1 MKIGSEWG
9 EPLAGESAAQLQ
21 DQIALQLRQMIQD
34 GRIPPGERLL
44 EAQIAKAFSVSRSPA
59 RRALEI
65 LSAEKLVRE
74 HDRRGY
80 LVSGAAEPGKAGNLA
95 TLEPTKLSQS
105 RQWEVM
111 YGEVEQ
117 HLFAA
122 VLLAPVRINDQRLAE
137 HFGVSRTVTRDL
149 LARMHGLGLISK
161 DRAGHWIA
169 EQVTPE
175 RIHHLFEMRKLLE
188 PHALL
193 QAGPLVPLK
202 VLEQAR
208 SSVIAAIETPPAS
221 STTFD
226 QVETD
231 LHVTIL
237 GYAPNKEVLRALH
250 RTHLLFGPTRYLLDP
265 LLGIPSELIDAA
277 LKEHLTI
284 IEKLID
290 GKIEPAARELH
301 GHIDAAIDRWLRRF
315 RSARE
320 IAEIDLPPYL
330 TSRPAGAT
338 GTIPS

>member
-9 EPLAGESAAQLQ
+9 EPLAEESAAQLQ

-44 EAQIAKAFSVSRSPA
+44 EAQIAKAFGVSRSPA

-65 LSAEKLVRE
+65 LSAEKLVRD

-80 LVSGAAEPGKAGNLA
+80 LVSGAAEPGKTGNLA
-95 TLEPTKLSQS
+95 TLAPTKLTQS

-122 VLLAPVRINDQRLAE
+122 VLLASVRINDQRLAE

-161 DRAGHWIA
+161 DRSGHWSA

-175 RIHHLFEMRKLLE
+175 RIHHLFTMRKLLE

-193 QAGPLVPLK
+193 EAGPLVPSQL
-202 VLEQAR
+202 LEQAR
-208 SSVIAAIETPPAS
+208 DSIVAAIGSPPAS
-221 STTFD
+221 SATFD
-226 QVETD
+226 QAETD

-265 LLGIPSELIDAA
+265 LLGIPSDLINAA
-277 LKEHLTI
+277 LHEHLSI
-284 IEKLID
+284 IEKLIARQ
-290 GKIEPAARELH
+290 IEPAARELH
-301 GHIDAAIDRWLRRF
+301 EHIDAAIDRWLLRF
-315 RSARE
+315 K
-320 IAEIDLPPYL
+320 IAKDIAAIDLPPYL
-330 TSRPAGAT
+330 TKRPAADGL
-338 GTIPS
+338 

>member
-1 MKIGSEWG
+1 MKIGSEWSG
-9 EPLAGESAAQLQ
+9 PLAEEPAAQLQ
-21 DQIALQLRQMIQD
+21 DQIVLQLRQMIQD

-65 LSAEKLVRE
+65 LRAENLVRE

-80 LVSGAAEPGKAGNLA
+80 LVSGAAEPGKTGNFA

-122 VLLAPVRINDQRLAE
+122 VLLASVRINDQRLAE

-175 RIHHLFEMRKLLE
+175 RIHHLFTMRKLLE

-193 QAGPLVPLK
+193 EAGPLVPSQLL
-202 VLEQAR
+202 VQAR
-208 SSVIAAIETPPAS
+208 NSIMAAIENPPAS
-221 STTFD
+221 SATFD
-226 QVETD
+226 KVETD

-237 GYAPNKEVLRALH
+237 GFAPNKEVLRALH

-265 LLGIPSELIDAA
+265 LLGIPSDLINSA
-277 LKEHLTI
+277 LHEHLSI
-284 IEKLID
+284 LEKLIG
-290 GKIEPAARELH
+290 GKIEAAARELH
-301 GHIDAAIDRWLRRF
+301 GHIDAAIDRWLLRF
-315 RSARE
+315 KMAKE
-320 IAEIDLPPYL
+320 IAGIDLPSYL
-330 TSRPAGAT
+330 TRRPAAT
-338 GTIPS
+338 ETIPP